1 MSLNLVNPF
10 MKFASG
16 GAPSTSTALDDGI
29 LMGGSTS
36 PWSVTDRVMHWDGTN
51 WSNGTVL
58 PAGRQFN
65 AGGGDSSDAVW
76 CGGSPNGGTS
86 YVDDCEVYNGSTW
99 SAVTNID
106 QNRYALQGGGQSDNF
121 IYQGGVNQT
130 GGKDNKSFSW
140 NGSSWTT
147 EATMSPASGNGYGY
161 AGGDGTGSSC
171 IVSIQ
176 SGNTANH
183 YYKFSGGSWSNT
195 ATSNYFLSYSV
206 NGGDADTAL
215 GAGGY
220 GGGTTSNQ
228 SEYWDGSSWT
238 STNNLTG
245 GSVTG
250 QMGANLYP

>member
-65 AGGGDSSDAVW
+65 AGGGNTSDAIMMGGGNNAGASNAFNTTYTWNGSSWTTGGTMGLAEALLAGGGDSSDAVW

-86 YVDDCEVYNGSTW
+86 YVDYCEVYNGSPW

-106 QNRYALQGGGQSDNF
+106 QNL
-121 IYQGGVNQT
+121 
-130 GGKDNKSFSW
+130 
-140 NGSSWTT
+140 
-147 EATMSPASGNGYGY
+147 
-161 AGGDGTGSSC
+161 
-171 IVSIQ
+171 
-176 SGNTANH
+176 
-183 YYKFSGGSWSNT
+183 
-195 ATSNYFLSYSV
+195 YSKY
-206 NGGDADTAL
+206 T
-215 GAGGY
+215 
-220 GGGTTSNQ
+220 
-228 SEYWDGSSWT
+228 
-238 STNNLTG
+238 
-245 GSVTG
+245 
-250 QMGANLYP
+250 LYI